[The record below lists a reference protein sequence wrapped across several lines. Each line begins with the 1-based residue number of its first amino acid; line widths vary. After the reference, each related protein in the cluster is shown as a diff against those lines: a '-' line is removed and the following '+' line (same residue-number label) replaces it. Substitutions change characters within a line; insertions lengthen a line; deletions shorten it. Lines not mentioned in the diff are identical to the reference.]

1 MVKVL
6 IFIMGLVIGFIAAN
20 YVNKPKTT
28 EGVLKVRNDEGE
40 SYLFLEL
47 TEQNLSNIHE
57 LDYVTLRVDIPR
69 K

>member
-6 IFIMGLVIGFIAAN
+6 IFIVGLVIGFIAAN
-20 YVNKPKTT
+20 YVNKPKMT